1 MGGALGRNGRRLV
14 REFPIFVPFDD
25 DHLAAVVTVPDGPP
39 RGLVVLLQGLGGG
52 RSHRYQLWTRAARA
66 LTESGLASIR
76 MDYREMGD
84 STGSSSGSLNEPP
97 VREILEVIRVGMRA
111 TKVSSCA
118 VLGNCMGG
126 RAALRIAQELRG
138 CLAVGVIIT
147 DNPQNYVG
155 RGREAA
161 LRVSKPRRFVRK
173 VRRRIS
179 SRRRSPERR
188 ERAPMRWIPE
198 IPATL
203 GVKPLLLLYVGPAK
217 FARPLKGDAA
227 ALVRERATNPA
238 MVSVQTI
245 EAETLHLDLPLR
257 LQEDLVARVVHWLDR
272 AVPWPRAASLSGKV
286 KASDGAPEEQRG
298 RKRRSA

>member
-1 MGGALGRNGRRLV
+1 MVGALARGGRFRV

-25 DHLAAVVTVPDGPP
+25 DHLATVVTVPDGPP

-52 RSHRYQLWTRAARA
+52 RSHRYQLWTRAARELA
-66 LTESGLASIR
+66 ESGLASIR

-111 TKVSSCA
+111 TRVTSCA

-126 RAALRIAQELRG
+126 RAALRIAQELQG

-155 RGREAA
+155 RAREAA
-161 LRVSKPRRFVRK
+161 VQVSKTRRFARK

-179 SRRRSPERR
+179 SKRGSVERR
-188 ERAPMRWIPE
+188 ERAPMQWIPE

-203 GVKPLLLLYVGPAK
+203 GVRPLLLLYVGPAK
-217 FARPLKGDAA
+217 FGRPLKADAS
-227 ALVRERATNPA
+227 ALVRETATDPA
-238 MVSVQTI
+238 MVSLQTI
-245 EAETLHLDLPLR
+245 EADTLHLDLPLR
-257 LQEDLVARVVHWLDR
+257 LQEELVGRLVHWLDS
-272 AVPWPRAASLSGKV
+272 AVPWRRPAAISGTAK
-286 KASDGAPEEQRG
+286 GAEAKPERHRG
-298 RKRRSA
+298 PNRRSA